1 LNSLERERHA
11 SWLELFYDL
20 VFASAVSQVG
30 HSLYVNNNSIM
41 SFLGTISLFVPVWWA
56 WIGVTFYA
64 ARFETDDLVH
74 RVFVLLQMMGAAALT
89 INIHGALAET
99 SGNFA
104 ISYGAIRGF
113 LVIEYLRTGR
123 RIPAASRL
131 ANGLARGYLISTILW
146 LMSAVVPNP
155 IRFLMWAL
163 AIGIDISTAILVGRK
178 HIQLAPNIFHLP
190 ERMGLFT
197 LIVLGETIFGLV
209 ASLSDHE
216 WNIESTISIGAGLS
230 IAFSLWWMYFDNVEG
245 SPIRAFRERGRVRI
259 YTAWIYLHLP
269 LVVGLVST
277 ATGIR
282 YIVSAAQDVAL
293 SYIGEWLICGS
304 VSLCL
309 FSIGAIQFTTASALD
324 HGGGDDGSHR
334 NNRKKLMIQGSVH
347 RFIAGFVI
355 VLIPPLAI
363 AILPLVLIL
372 IITVICV
379 IQIIL
384 DLRHHPYH
392 RIF

>member
-20 VFASAVSQVG
+20 VFASAVSQIG

-216 WNIESTISIGAGLS
+216 
-230 IAFSLWWMYFDNVEG
+230 
-245 SPIRAFRERGRVRI
+245 
-259 YTAWIYLHLP
+259 
-269 LVVGLVST
+269 
-277 ATGIR
+277 
-282 YIVSAAQDVAL
+282 
-293 SYIGEWLICGS
+293 
-304 VSLCL
+304 
-309 FSIGAIQFTTASALD
+309 
-324 HGGGDDGSHR
+324 
-334 NNRKKLMIQGSVH
+334 
-347 RFIAGFVI
+347 
-355 VLIPPLAI
+355 
-363 AILPLVLIL
+363 
-372 IITVICV
+372 
-379 IQIIL
+379 
-384 DLRHHPYH
+384 
-392 RIF
+392 

>member
-1 LNSLERERHA
+1 MLHGLS
-11 SWLELFYDL
+11 FFDL
-20 VFASAVSQVG
+20 VFATAVSQIG
-30 HSLYVNNNSIM
+30 HSLYVNNNSITA
-41 SFLGTISLFVPVWWA
+41 FLGTISLFVPVWWA

-74 RVFVLLQMMGAAALT
+74 RVFVLLEMMGAAALT

-113 LVIEYLRTGR
+113 LVIEYLRTAH

-146 LMSAVVPNP
+146 LASAAVPIP
-155 IRFLMWAL
+155 IRYLMWAL
-163 AIGIDISTAILVGRK
+163 AIGIDISTAMLVGRK
-178 HIQLAPNIFHLP
+178 HVQLAPNIFHLP

-216 WNIESTISIGAGLS
+216 WNIESTISVGAGLS

-259 YTAWIYLHLP
+259 YTAWIYLHFP

-282 YIVSAAQDVAL
+282 YIVSATQDVAL
-293 SYIGEWLICGS
+293 SYAGEWLICGS

-309 FSIGAIQFTTASALD
+309 FSIGAIQFTTASAANHD
-324 HGGGDDGSHR
+324 GGSGGHD
-334 NNRKKLMIQGSVH
+334 NNRKKLMIQGSVY

-355 VLIPPLAI
+355 VLIPLLAI

-372 IITVICV
+372 IITVICI

-384 DLRHHPYH
+384 DLRHHPHH